1 MDGRDPN
8 DPIYVVDGMP
18 VPSISRLNPNDVESI
33 TVLKG
38 ANAAALYG
46 SEGVNGAIMIT
57 TKSGYPGQSEVNF
70 SHTTTFSNV
79 YMLPPRQTTYGQG
92 NDGVYSPT
100 QYESWGP
107 AFDGSMRD
115 FGLPL
120 PTP

>member
-1 MDGRDPN
+1 
-8 DPIYVVDGMP
+8 MP

-33 TVLKG
+33 TILKG

-57 TKSGYPGQSEVNF
+57 TKSGYQGQSEVNF

-92 NDGVYSPT
+92 NDGVYSPRSEEHT
-100 QYESWGP
+100 SELQSRGHIVCRLLL
-107 AFDGSMRD
+107 DRKK
-115 FGLPL
+115 
-120 PTP
+120 